1 MSANDFVR
9 QIQASGGKAQVCWDP
24 WTAPD
29 EEPVASLLDLVDHPI
44 TGPMRHLASPF
55 TLDGFRPKPIK
66 HAPLF
71 DQDTD
76 EVLAT
81 IAGLD
86 EKTIAGLRRAGHIG
100 GELPPP
106 SELGFVY
113 D

>member
-1 MSANDFVR
+1 ML
-9 QIQASGGKAQVCWDP
+9 GGEAEICWDP
-24 WTAPD
+24 WTAPN
-29 EEPVASLLDLVDHPI
+29 ENRVAPRIDNVEHPI
-44 TGPMRHLASPF
+44 TGSMRHIASPF
-55 TLDGFRPKPIK
+55 TVDGHRPKPRG

-76 EVLAT
+76 EVLST

-86 EKTIAGLRRAGHIG
+86 QAKIASLRKEGHIG

-106 SELGFVY
+106 AALGFVY